1 MNGLEAQFFSA
12 LGNHSLIVILLAFA
26 GGIIS
31 SLLPCAIG
39 MLPVLVGYVGGYSD
53 LSKQMIIRQLLLFI
67 MGISLVLTAF
77 GIAATALG
85 VAFGSFIGG
94 GGYIVAGL
102 LAVLMGLH
110 LLEFIHLPLPQFV
123 THLPDTKTGKWITPL
138 LLGMAFGAAS
148 SPCGTPFLTAI
159 LGFMSTEKNFVLGGV
174 SLFAY
179 GVGQSMLLLIVGLFT
194 GLIKHIARLRQVG
207 SVMNTLSGIIFIL
220 GGLLLIAQG
229 LGYMPLL
236 G

>member
-1 MNGLEAQFFSA
+1 
-12 LGNHSLIVILLAFA
+12 
-26 GGIIS
+26 
-31 SLLPCAIG
+31 
-39 MLPVLVGYVGGYSD
+39 
-53 LSKQMIIRQLLLFI
+53 
-67 MGISLVLTAF
+67 
-77 GIAATALG
+77 
-85 VAFGSFIGG
+85 
-94 GGYIVAGL
+94 
-102 LAVLMGLH
+102 
-110 LLEFIHLPLPQFV
+110 
-123 THLPDTKTGKWITPL
+123 
-138 LLGMAFGAAS
+138 
-148 SPCGTPFLTAI
+148 
-159 LGFMSTEKNFVLGGV
+159 MSTEKNFVLGGV